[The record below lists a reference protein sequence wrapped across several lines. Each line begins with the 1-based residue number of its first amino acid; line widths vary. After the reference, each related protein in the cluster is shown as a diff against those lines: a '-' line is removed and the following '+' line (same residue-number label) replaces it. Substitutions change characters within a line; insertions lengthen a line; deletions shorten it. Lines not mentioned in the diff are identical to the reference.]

1 MQKIIDQALKGRHIP
16 TNMPQSLSS
25 VLLHLIF
32 STKHRKPFITPE
44 IESEL
49 YAYLA
54 TVFRACA
61 SPALKI
67 GGDKDHIHVLFSLS
81 RTKNIAE
88 VVEEI
93 KKRSSKWIKTKGEE
107 FENFQWQGGYGIF
120 SVSESKAAAVKQYI
134 ASQKEH
140 HARVDFQSE
149 YRELLRKY
157 KVEYDE
163 RYVWD

>member
-1 MQKIIDQALKGRHIP
+1 
-16 TNMPQSLSS
+16 MPQSLSS
-25 VLLHLIF
+25 VLLHLVF
-32 STKHRKPFITPE
+32 STKHRKPLITPD

-54 TVFRACA
+54 SVFRACD

-67 GGDKDHIHVLFSLS
+67 GGDKDHTHILFSLS
-81 RTKNIAE
+81 RTIEIAK

-93 KKRSSKWIKTKGEE
+93 KKRSSKWIKTKGEK
-107 FENFQWQGGYGIF
+107 FGDFQWQGGYGIF
-120 SVSESKAAAVKQYI
+120 SVSESKAAAVKRYI

-140 HARVDFQSE
+140 HLRYDFQTE